1 MANYNSNNEITNSW
15 SLLSF
20 AKAKGKMQVGTF
32 HSVDENGNPRAF
44 KSCVFIN
51 PDEPTDKTFVGF
63 SSKLGELTPDQ
74 VVDRKNDLQVV
85 ELTDNETLKKHYYL
99 CNKGENAWQDV
110 ML

>member
-20 AKAKGKMQVGTF
+20 AKARGEMQVGTF
-32 HSVDENGNPRAF
+32 HSVDEEGNPRTF
-44 KSCVFIN
+44 KSCIFT
-51 PDEPTDKTFVGF
+51 DEDNKRTFVGF
-63 SSKLGELTPDQ
+63 SSNLGVLSPKEI
-74 VVDRKNDLQVV
+74 VNRKHDLQVV

>member
-32 HSVDENGNPRAF
+32 HSVDEEGNPRTF
-44 KSCVFIN
+44 KSCVFTA
-51 PDEPTDKTFVGF
+51 PSTTDRTFVGF
-63 SSKLGELTPDQ
+63 SSKLGELTPSQ
-74 VVDRKNDLQVV
+74 IAEKKHDLQVV